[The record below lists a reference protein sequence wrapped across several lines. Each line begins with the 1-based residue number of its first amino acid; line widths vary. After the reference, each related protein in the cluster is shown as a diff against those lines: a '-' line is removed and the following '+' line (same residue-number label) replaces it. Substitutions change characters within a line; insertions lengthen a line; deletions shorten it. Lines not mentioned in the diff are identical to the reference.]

1 MDEKRKKHCW
11 ECLRRR
17 LVCDST
23 RSGCKRCS
31 ASGVPCP
38 GYGETKPSRL
48 KWLAP
53 GRVTSQNRR
62 AKDTVPYGL
71 QDDNIDSLADVDS
84 LIMVPRF
91 KMRTEQC
98 DLAQAIGYCKFCEL
112 YATDDVTH
120 SNTQTTL
127 AYIKTFFP
135 CRHWGQIHTYTLS
148 LLTSFT
154 VAPRI
159 QTMYGSCS
167 CVSRSATAQTG

>member
-62 AKDTVPYGL
+62 AKDAVSYGL
-71 QDDNIDSLADVDS
+71 QDDNSDSVTDVGS
-84 LIMVPRF
+84 LIIVPRF
-91 KMRTEQC
+91 QMRTEQC
-98 DLAQAIGYCKFCEL
+98 DLAQAIGYCKFCERWHNGPRDSL
-112 YATDDVTH
+112 KHRQLLHISRPSSRTGVGAKSTH
-120 SNTQTTL
+120 IP
-127 AYIKTFFP
+127 Y
-135 CRHWGQIHTYTLS
+135 HY
-148 LLTSFT
+148 
-154 VAPRI
+154 
-159 QTMYGSCS
+159 
-167 CVSRSATAQTG
+167 